1 MKQIIIAMTAIALCS
16 SCNIKD
22 NAKKAINK
30 TGETVGK
37 VGGEFAG
44 GVADG
49 VTQTFQSTLTISE
62 DLQKQGLSSGKF
74 TINEDTHTI
83 SIYLIFNKDISKTI
97 TAKVFDKE
105 WAEYGRC
112 NTEVAAKKGD
122 AKFIDFRFDD
132 RTDFEMNSNFVLE

>member
-1 MKQIIIAMTAIALCS
+1 MKQVIIAIAALALCS

-37 VGGEFAG
+37 VGSEFAD

-49 VTQTFQSTLTISE
+49 VNTTFKSTLTLSDDI
-62 DLQKQGLSSGKF
+62 QKQGLSSGKLN
-74 TINEDTHTI
+74 IDHGAHKV
-83 SIYLIFNKDISKTI
+83 SIYLIFNNDYSDTV

-105 WAEYGRC
+105 WVEYGRC
-112 NTEVAAKKGD
+112 KAYIKGNKGD
-122 AKFIDFRFDD
+122 AQFFDFQFDN
-132 RTDFEMNSNFVLE
+132 RTDFEMNSNIVLE